1 MHNSAGG
8 RWLAALALVVLGSA
22 QAASVQLDQLMI
34 MIDEE
39 TPCQGVA
46 VRFTEG
52 NRGLGD
58 FTVLTGGLI
67 KPRGSATTF
76 PAFAK
81 GKTYR
86 VEASCITTKA
96 VRLNS
101 SITFKADGRTV
112 MLVFK
117 KMGFMF
123 KRGGLA
129 Y

>member
-1 MHNSAGG
+1 MHNSTGG
-8 RWLAALALVVLGSA
+8 RWLAALALVTFGSA
-22 QAASVQLDQLMI
+22 QAASIQLDQLMI
-34 MIDEE
+34 MMDEE

-46 VRFTEG
+46 VRFAEG
-52 NRGLGD
+52 QRSLGD

-67 KPRGSATTF
+67 KPRGSAKTF
-76 PAFAK
+76 PRFEK

-86 VEASCITTKA
+86 VEASCITTKS
-96 VRLNS
+96 VPLNS

>member
-1 MHNSAGG
+1 MHNSKIGH
-8 RWLAALALVVLGSA
+8 LLALLGMASVSTA
-22 QAASVQLDQLMI
+22 FSASVQLNQLMI
-34 MIDEE
+34 MMDEP

-46 VRFTEG
+46 VRFVEG
-52 NRGLGD
+52 SKNLGE
-58 FTVLTGGLI
+58 FTVLTNGVI
-67 KPRGSATTF
+67 KPRGPVKTF
-76 PAFAK
+76 PPFEK
-81 GKTYR
+81 GKNYH
-86 VEASCITTKA
+86 VEASCISTTSGP
-96 VRLNS
+96 LNS